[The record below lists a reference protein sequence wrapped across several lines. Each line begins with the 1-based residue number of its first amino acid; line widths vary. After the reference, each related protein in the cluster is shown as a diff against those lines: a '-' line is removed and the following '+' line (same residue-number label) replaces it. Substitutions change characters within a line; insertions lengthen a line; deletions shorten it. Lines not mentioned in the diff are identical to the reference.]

1 MKPYLILI
9 FALSCMLAGCS
20 HTKVILPSQKESTAR
35 QELERFVR
43 QLVDD
48 FNGGDPVVLKRNHHI
63 PFARVMSPEVEW
75 WDDPARLLVDYTKL
89 RATGWDRSVVNKIEI
104 IYAAPKKG
112 ITRLNFSRMT
122 KDGKVLLTTDAF
134 YFVTKINGK
143 WGIAAM
149 FIGADNLPLD

>member
-1 MKPYLILI
+1 
-9 FALSCMLAGCS
+9 
-20 HTKVILPSQKESTAR
+20 
-35 QELERFVR
+35 
-43 QLVDD
+43 
-48 FNGGDPVVLKRNHHI
+48 
-63 PFARVMSPEVEW
+63 MSPEVEW
-75 WDDPARLLVDYTKL
+75 WDDPARPLVDYTKL
-89 RATGWDRSVVNKIEI
+89 RATGWDRSVVNKIEV